1 MSAEAPLL
9 EVRDLSVDY
18 SVSPASFG
26 SKRRLQ
32 AVRQVGFKLAEGET
46 LGIVGE
52 SGCGKSSLA
61 RTILGLVAPSTGMVL
76 WRGRPLSS
84 FSPEERHALRRDIQV
99 VFQNPFASLD
109 PRMTVRD
116 IVAEPLTVF
125 ERALGTNSIRDR
137 VVHMLGRVGL
147 AAGFA
152 ERYPHQLSGGQCQR
166 VAIARALVTEP
177 KLVICDEP
185 VSALDVSVQAQIVNL
200 LKGLQRDL
208 GLSLIFISHNMA
220 VVRQMSARVLVM
232 YLGRGVELASRE
244 VVFDHPRHPYTRALL
259 ASVPEPTPVA
269 RGERP
274 DRTRSTD
281 MPSALDPPSGCVFRT
296 RCDWAAD
303 RCARE
308 IPRLEELGLDAVA
321 CHRWR
326 EM

>member
-1 MSAEAPLL
+1 MNADTPLL
-9 EVRDLSVDY
+9 EVRGLSVDY
-18 SVSPASFG
+18 AVRPALLG
-26 SKRRLQ
+26 PARRLQ
-32 AVRQVGFKLAEGET
+32 AVRQVGFRLGAGET

-52 SGCGKSSLA
+52 SGCGKSTLA
-61 RTILGLVAPSTGMVL
+61 RAILGLVAPTEGTVL
-76 WRGRPLSS
+76 WRDRPLSS
-84 FSPEERHALRRDIQV
+84 LSRVERHALKRDMQV
-99 VFQNPFASLD
+99 VFQDPLGSLD
-109 PRMTVRD
+109 PRMTVAE

-125 ERALGTNSIRDR
+125 ERALSPAQVDTR
-137 VVHMLGRVGL
+137 VARILGRVAL
-147 AAGFA
+147 ANAFA

-166 VAIARALVTEP
+166 VAIARALILEP
-177 KLVICDEP
+177 KLLICDEP

-200 LKGLQRDL
+200 LKALQRDL

-244 VVFDHPRHPYTRALL
+244 AVFERPRHPYTRALL
-259 ASVPEPTPVA
+259 ASVPEPTPGLVDGA
-269 RGERP
+269 ADGSP
-274 DRTRSTD
+274 TSSI
-281 MPSALDPPSGCVFRT
+281 PSALDPPSGCVFRT

-308 IPRLEELGLDAVA
+308 IPPLEEDRGHAIA